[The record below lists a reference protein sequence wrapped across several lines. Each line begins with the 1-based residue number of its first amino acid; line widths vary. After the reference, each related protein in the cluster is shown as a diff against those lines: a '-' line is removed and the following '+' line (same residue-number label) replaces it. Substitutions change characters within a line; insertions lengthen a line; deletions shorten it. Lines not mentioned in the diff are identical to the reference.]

1 MATQGRSYAAATTN
15 RTPKPR
21 TPLAITS
28 ELSTATSNALT
39 ADWSP
44 LARPQSH
51 LLGYDAVG
59 VGYGFGDLLKSPPE
73 SIPPERVFPFSA
85 GTLPLGGE
93 KAEDKFD
100 NIAIQF
106 AVGMRERLELS
117 GQAVTLADVGDVGF
131 GIQLNLEAE
140 ARRQLGQRRFEVNEK
155 TNKLRLQPKNQLK
168 ESPDHFDALLIG
180 YFALCMPCA
189 AQVCPGR
196 CTSAG
201 IRANDRGRT
210 HKRKQR
216 NPGRWRLIDERLAL
230 LRQTGRGEYI
240 PRDDRDW
247 FWNTFKK
254 MRSWGW
260 RKRKAWHFTILGIG
274 ASLWPLGSRT

>member
-1 MATQGRSYAAATTN
+1 MGRGEFVAALGTDIAGDGSNRSVSYHWVQWQHSAEVRCCYDQQDA
-15 RTPKPR
+15 K
-21 TPLAITS
+21 
-28 ELSTATSNALT
+28 T
-39 ADWSP
+39 ADT
-44 LARPQSH
+44 ARHHKRAFYGNLKRSDRKLVATRKAAIH

-73 SIPPERVFPFSA
+73 SIPPERVFPFAA

-93 KAEDKFD
+93 KAEEKFD

-180 YFALCMPCA
+180 YFALCMALRRSSLPWAMHFCRY
-189 AQVCPGR
+189 P
-196 CTSAG
+196 
-201 IRANDRGRT
+201 
-210 HKRKQR
+210 RK
-216 NPGRWRLIDERLAL
+216 
-230 LRQTGRGEYI
+230 
-240 PRDDRDW
+240 
-247 FWNTFKK
+247 
-254 MRSWGW
+254 
-260 RKRKAWHFTILGIG
+260 
-274 ASLWPLGSRT
+274 